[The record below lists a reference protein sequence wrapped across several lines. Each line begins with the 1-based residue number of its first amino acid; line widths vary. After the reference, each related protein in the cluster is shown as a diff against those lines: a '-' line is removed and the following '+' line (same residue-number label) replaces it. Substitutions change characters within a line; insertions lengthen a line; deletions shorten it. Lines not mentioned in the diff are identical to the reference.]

1 MEFLPRPNV
10 PGNPSIESWN
20 SFRNAILE
28 RIRILHGQ
36 IPKSEDELS
45 DFLGTVPRIWGIGP
59 FSYVA
64 ATKWLQDYWDIRP
77 DS

>member
-1 MEFLPRPNV
+1 MEFLPRPHV

-28 RIRILHGQ
+28 SIMALRGQ
-36 IPKSEDELS
+36 IPKSEEELS
-45 DFLGTVPRIWGIGP
+45 DFMEEVPQIWGIGP
-59 FSYVA
+59 FSYME